1 MVLAEAE
8 VVDQWEVAKRN
19 NFVSFFLIKCYNV
32 LGDIMTITSVNNDKI
47 KELVKLHTKKYRDIT
62 NTFFIEGLDLVTEAY
77 QRNTI
82 KELYILENTQVPF
95 DVNYTYISRE
105 VMQKISALESVTPYF
120 AVCHKQQSSDIGH
133 KLIILDNLQDPG
145 NLGTIIRSAT
155 AFNFDTIILSHTT
168 VDLYNPKVIRSTK
181 GMIFNTNILIK
192 NLLEFLPTIKDYTIY
207 GTDVI
212 NGINIKDESFTNN
225 IAVIIGN
232 EGQGV
237 SPEVKSLCQKNIYL
251 PMNPNCESLNA
262 AVAASII
269 MYEINNKGV

>member
-1 MVLAEAE
+1 
-8 VVDQWEVAKRN
+8 
-19 NFVSFFLIKCYNV
+19 
-32 LGDIMTITSVNNDKI
+32 MTITSVNNDKI
-47 KELVKLHTKKYRDIT
+47 KELVKLHTKKYRDLT

-77 QRNTI
+77 QRNAI
-82 KELYILENTQVPF
+82 KELYVLENTIVPI
-95 DVNYTYISRE
+95 DINYTYVSSE
-105 VMQKISALESVTPYF
+105 VMQKISALESITPYF
-120 AVCHKQQSSDIGH
+120 AVCHKLPCSGIGH

-192 NLLEFLPTIKDYTIY
+192 NLPEFLPTLKEYIIY
-207 GTDVI
+207 GTDVT
-212 NGINIKDESFTNN
+212 NGINIKEESFSNN

-232 EGQGV
+232 EGQGI
-237 SPEVKSLCQKNIYL
+237 SKEVKTLCQKNIYL
-251 PMNPNCESLNA
+251 PMNSNCESLNA